1 MEATFDF
8 IKNFYRPILI
18 TIVIPLIGWLLIS
31 LFRSIEYGI
40 KLNNEEIKNVS
51 NKMDQYFIDPLD

>member
-1 MEATFDF
+1 METTFDF
-8 IKNFYRPILI
+8 IKNYYRPIFI
-18 TIVIPLIGWLLIS
+18 TIIIPLIGWILIS
-31 LFRSIEYGI
+31 MFRSIKDGI